1 MDVLVTYDI
10 ATDKKSDARR
20 LKKVADLC
28 SEYGT
33 RVQYSV
39 FECRVTPA
47 SLAKLRADLEDTI
60 DWNRDTITLYRFRGS
75 INDAKTTL
83 GVELDHQTGNPW
95 IL

>member
-28 SEYGT
+28 AEYGT

-47 SLAKLRADLEDTI
+47 SLAKLRAALEDP
-60 DWNRDTITLYRFRGS
+60 NRLEPRHDHPLPVPR
-75 INDAKTTL
+75 
-83 GVELDHQTGNPW
+83 LDQRRQDDPRR
-95 IL
+95 